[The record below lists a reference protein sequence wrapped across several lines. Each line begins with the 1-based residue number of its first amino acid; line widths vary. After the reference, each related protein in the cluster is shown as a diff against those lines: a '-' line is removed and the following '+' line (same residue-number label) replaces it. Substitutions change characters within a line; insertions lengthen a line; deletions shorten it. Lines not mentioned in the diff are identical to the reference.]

1 MRKNGEGML
10 VVWEYGCTTPS
21 ICRGPW
27 GDGLPGARKA
37 SNRCPLLWMFVKGV
51 KQVLKLRSRRY
62 RKVVVCTRQEATRLV
77 DHGSSPLPLART
89 CRGADPTGSV
99 SAVELGTTIQC
110 PPKGAVSAGGRH
122 LGGWRRGQPL
132 LPRQIRVPTRH
143 KTNMRGGWA
152 GNAAATRLDKKQPSF
167 SSTGCANVG
176 LSSPW
181 WLSALWHHGHI
192 IFNLSAQVPALR
204 SALAVEMLMFLCPP
218 SLVVWLRA
226 FLDERISRAGG
237 RLASARALRGKTP
250 AADGQRHQRL
260 WRQQRHHGIRW
271 ALPCTDA
278 ASPADPRP
286 RSRD

>member
-152 GNAAATRLDKKQPSF
+152 RSGGCYKVGQEAAFFQFHQLRQRRPLLAMVVVRIVAPWPHYLQLIR
-167 SSTGCANVG
+167 TGSGSQKRPGCGDA
-176 LSSPW
+176 
-181 WLSALWHHGHI
+181 H
-192 IFNLSAQVPALR
+192 VPLP
-204 SALAVEMLMFLCPP
+204 AVL
-218 SLVVWLRA
+218 
-226 FLDERISRAGG
+226 G
-237 RLASARALRGKTP
+237 RLA
-250 AADGQRHQRL
+250 
-260 WRQQRHHGIRW
+260 
-271 ALPCTDA
+271 
-278 ASPADPRP
+278 
-286 RSRD
+286 